1 MKELLNSRES
11 ELLQDLEEIYKI
23 YVEKAA
29 LEHKEITESF
39 EEEAQQYSKI
49 ALVLESATN
58 PLSKIREI
66 QNTTKK
72 QLDFKELESLN
83 ISKLEVSLQEDYLNS
98 LIKSNIKVCLGNPA
112 EVMIRRTNI
121 TRALK

>member
-1 MKELLNSRES
+1 MLTKKVSPINATSIS
-11 ELLQDLEEIYKI
+11 QSSYSDSQKSVGYYKI

-98 LIKSNIKVCLGNPA
+98 LIKSNIKV
-112 EVMIRRTNI
+112 
-121 TRALK
+121 